1 MDLLLEFDHQGNL
14 HTRLYD
20 KRDDFDF
27 PIVNFP
33 HLCSNIPS
41 SPAYGVY
48 ISQLIR
54 YSRACSVYDDFVAR
68 SRLLTLKLLGQNFL
82 LPRLKSSFKK
92 FYGRHHDLIE
102 CYQSSVTA
110 MIRDIFVT

>member
-1 MDLLLEFDHQGNL
+1 M
-14 HTRLYD
+14 
-20 KRDDFDF
+20 
-27 PIVNFP
+27 
-33 HLCSNIPS
+33 LCNVAFIF
-41 SPAYGVY
+41 
-48 ISQLIR
+48 L
-54 YSRACSVYDDFVAR
+54 YDDFVAR

-110 MIRDIFVT
+110 MIRDIFVI